1 LETTIQAQK
10 SLIITKLSI
19 KISAILDNSEY
30 KSWDDMS
37 KDIQFVINDTY
48 KKYYGIDDVI
58 KNGVGDEVVP
68 FYSKNILD
76 RFKRLKGGEGFYFS
90 KNDVRHS
97 GAQFLPGG
105 TGYIEIPFTYNPQKG
120 SKRAAEP
127 KYTHGDGHFTN
138 PEGNNPVF
146 WLRASERVDESGRR
160 LLFIEEI
167 QSDLHQGVK
176 QNPKSYKYAARGDA
190 PGQANLSVLNQQ
202 KAQLRDELTKVT
214 DQIDKIANHTDPSAK
229 TVLERLKVKRDA
241 IRVNLIEVNE
251 RLAAGS
257 DTDGFPQAPFKKS
270 ENQAKVALKTAIK
283 LAKEEGFDGVAIIT
297 GKAKNAGAN
306 ASGKNA
312 KGNLG
317 FYDNIASKAAKNVAK
332 NLDLDFSATNIKD
345 GNGNTWAKIP
355 LIELNKLTETKPT
368 DMYKNTGGYIHYPS
382 FVDVVSPL

>member
-1 LETTIQAQK
+1 
-10 SLIITKLSI
+10 
-19 KISAILDNSEY
+19 
-30 KSWDDMS
+30 M
-37 KDIQFVINDTY
+37 
-48 KKYYGIDDVI
+48 
-58 KNGVGDEVVP
+58 
-68 FYSKNILD
+68 
-76 RFKRLKGGEGFYFS
+76 
-90 KNDVRHS
+90 
-97 GAQFLPGG
+97 
-105 TGYIEIPFTYNPQKG
+105 
-120 SKRAAEP
+120 
-127 KYTHGDGHFTN
+127 
-138 PEGNNPVF
+138 
-146 WLRASERVDESGRR
+146 
-160 LLFIEEI
+160 
-167 QSDLHQGVK
+167 
-176 QNPKSYKYAARGDA
+176 
-190 PGQANLSVLNQQ
+190 
-202 KAQLRDELTKVT
+202 
-214 DQIDKIANHTDPSAK
+214 
-229 TVLERLKVKRDA
+229 LERLKVKRDA

-251 RLAAGS
+251 RFAAGS

-332 NLDLDFSATNIKD
+332 NLGLDFYATNIKD